1 MARKFCENL
10 HCPQP
15 LSSRR
20 RVTKCRIAGTRHMAY
35 LCAKCEQKNLEYMK
49 IIPIN
54 PLFRKSFERF
64 MKYVRI
70 KIAAGREPPTV
81 FGRSTE

>member
-1 MARKFCENL
+1 
-10 HCPQP
+10 
-15 LSSRR
+15 
-20 RVTKCRIAGTRHMAY
+20 MAY
-35 LCAKCEQKNLEYMK
+35 LCAKCEQKNLEYMS

-54 PLFRKSFERF
+54 PLFRKAFERF

-81 FGRSTE
+81 FGRLSE